1 MINKYKYIN
10 TIGNNSISDNKLLL
24 SVVVLLLFNDQLIYN
39 DRIMFCIL

>member
-10 TIGNNSISDNKLLL
+10 TIGNNSIRYNKLLL

-39 DRIMFCIL
+39 DTIMFCIL